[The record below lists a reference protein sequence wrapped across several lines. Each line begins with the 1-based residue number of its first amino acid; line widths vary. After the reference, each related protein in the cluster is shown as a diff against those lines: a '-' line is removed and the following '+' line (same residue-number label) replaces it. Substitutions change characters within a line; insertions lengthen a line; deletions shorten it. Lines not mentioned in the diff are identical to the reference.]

1 MDCSPPGFSAHGIFQ
16 VRILEWVAIS
26 FSRGS
31 SWLKD
36 RTCISCIGRRI
47 LDCWATR
54 GAWLKPYLPFNDFLN
69 RKSFTFLFIY
79 LWGLYWICCNIASVL
94 CFVFFGPEAC
104 GILVPWPGIKPAPQE
119 LEGRVLTTGPAGKSL
134 PPLKRRGPW
143 GPEKLTD
150 LPRITQLNLNP
161 VILLP
166 KTNVLPTILS
176 SLLAFR

>member
-1 MDCSPPGFSAHGIFQ
+1 MDYSPSDSSARGIFQ
-16 VRILEWVAIS
+16 VRILEWVAVS

-31 SWLKD
+31 SWLRD
-36 RTCISCIGRRI
+36 RRCISCIGRWI

-54 GAWLKPYLPFNDFLN
+54 EACLKSYLPFKDFLN

-79 LWGLYWICCNIASVL
+79 LWGLHWICCNIASVYVL
-94 CFVFFGPEAC
+94 FFWPR
-104 GILVPWPGIKPAPQE
+104 GILVFWPGIKPAPQE
-119 LEGRVLTTGPAGKSL
+119 LEGRVLTTGLAGKSL
-134 PPLKRRGPW
+134 PPLKRRGSW

-161 VILLP
+161 TTLLP
-166 KTNVLPTILS
+166 KTNLLPTMLS